1 MGVIEAFELLQKA
14 SADKVRE
21 AALTALSNMQFPKMA
36 TAIEMA
42 LADKS
47 KKVRSTALGMLAEA
61 DLPAESAINLFT
73 NILQT
78 GTMEEKQATLS
89 ALGKLKSAGAVKVI
103 MGQVDQLIARTAQPE
118 IQLDIIEAAENNGA
132 AVLVSKVAAY
142 QRAKIAN
149 DPLVDYAETLAGGN
163 VRKGQNIFYRNEAA
177 QCVRCHAIFEW
188 GGDAGPVLAGIGSK
202 RSPKELLESI
212 IEPSAKLSPGYG
224 VATLTLKDGTT
235 TAGIVME
242 ETTTNL
248 KLKIGKED
256 LQTIAKSE
264 IETREDI
271 PSSMPGVK
279 DILSKQEI
287 RDLVAYLVSLKEK
300 HFHLLK

>member
-1 MGVIEAFELLQKA
+1 
-14 SADKVRE
+14 
-21 AALTALSNMQFPKMA
+21 MA
-36 TAIEMA
+36 KAIEMA

-61 DLPAESAINLFT
+61 DLPEESAINLFT
-73 NILQT
+73 NILET

-89 ALGKLKSAGAVKVI
+89 ALSKLQSAGAIKII
-103 MGQVDQLIARTAQPE
+103 MEQINQLISGKAQPE

-132 AVLVSKVAAY
+132 AVLASRLAVY
-142 QRAKIAN
+142 QRAKIAG

-163 VRKGQNIFYRNEAA
+163 ARKGQNIFYRNEAA

-202 RSPKELLESI
+202 RSPKELLESM

-242 ETTTNL
+242 ETETVI

-256 LQTIAKSE
+256 LQTIAKNE
-264 IETREDI
+264 VETREDI

-279 DILSKQEI
+279 DVLTKQQI
-287 RDLVAYLVSLKEK
+287 RDLVAFLVSLKEEES
-300 HFHLLK
+300 